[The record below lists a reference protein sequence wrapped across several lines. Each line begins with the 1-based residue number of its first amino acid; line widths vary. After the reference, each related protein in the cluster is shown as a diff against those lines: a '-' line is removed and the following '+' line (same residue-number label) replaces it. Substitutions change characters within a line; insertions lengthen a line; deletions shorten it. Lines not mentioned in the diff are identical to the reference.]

1 MEIQVT
7 QSSEITVVAP
17 KGDLDTASAARMKQT
32 LGALLDAGKTRLVVD
47 LGGVAYMDSAGLGQ
61 LVNAMKLARKAGGD
75 LRLCALSEE
84 TLRVF
89 ETTRLN
95 KEMALYPT
103 RQAAIAS
110 WR

>member
-1 MEIQVT
+1 MEIEVT
-7 QSSEITVVAP
+7 QSSEVTVVAP
-17 KGDLDTASAARMKQT
+17 KGDLDTASAAQMKQALT
-32 LGALLDAGKTRLVVD
+32 ALLDAGKIRLVVD
-47 LGGVAYMDSAGLGQ
+47 LGGVAYIDSAGLGQ

-84 TLRVF
+84 TLPVF

-103 RQAAIAS
+103 RQAAVTS

>member
-1 MEIQVT
+1 MEIEVSQASLV
-7 QSSEITVVAP
+7 TVVVP
-17 KGDLDTASAARMKQT
+17 RGELDAASAAQVKQT
-32 LGALLDAGKTRLVVD
+32 LGTLIDAGRSRLVVD
-47 LGGVAYMDSAGLGQ
+47 LGGVTYMDSAGLGQ

-95 KEMALYPT
+95 KEMALFPT
-103 RQAAIAS
+103 RQVAVAS
-110 WR
+110 WT

>member
-17 KGDLDTASAARMKQT
+17 KGDLDAASAAQMKQT
-32 LGALLDAGKTRLVVD
+32 LGALLDSGRSRLVVD

-84 TLRVF
+84 ALRVF

-103 RQAAIAS
+103 RQDAITS